1 MLYMKNM
8 PWGPHG
14 QEAPPNTVRQNP
26 TAPDAPQQIGGY
38 GDVAVPMSGGG
49 GGLGAILANIIFSL
63 VLVAL
68 LWIPMICLYPLTALA
83 GLTTGFGTF
92 QVLRRV
98 LPPDG
103 GDVAA
108 LGGVVAGAVV
118 VLIVNR
124 FEYRLA
130 QQPAFRRIR
139 HLLRMVLLAVWAI
152 PIIQLSTG
160 TTGPSTSTRYI
171 LAVMSSPRA
180 WGSFLA
186 RPANVALWIAV
197 VIGLHMLIW
206 WSDRARTFW
215 HRRLKFVGL
224 K

>member
-1 MLYMKNM
+1 MTNM

-14 QEAPPNTVRQNP
+14 QEAAPHTVRPNP
-26 TAPDAPQQIGGY
+26 TASDPPQQIQGSA
-38 GDVAVPMSGGG
+38 DVAMPMSGGSP
-49 GGLGAILANIIFSL
+49 LGAILANIIFSL

-83 GLTTGFGTF
+83 GLATGFATF
-92 QVLRRV
+92 QVLGRV
-98 LPPDG
+98 LPADG

-108 LGGVVAGAVV
+108 VAGFVVGAVA
-118 VLIVNR
+118 VLIVYR
-124 FEYRLA
+124 FENRWA
-130 QQPAFRRIR
+130 EQQGFRRIR
-139 HLLRMVLLAVWAI
+139 HLVRMVLLAVWAI

-160 TTGPSTSTRYI
+160 TTAPSTSTRYI

-186 RPANVALWIAV
+186 RPANLALWIAV

-206 WSDRARTFW
+206 WNDGARRFW
-215 HRRLKFVGL
+215 HRRLLFVGL